1 VAIYPKEGT
10 FWTNNPYAILNAEW
24 VTAEQKEA
32 AEDFEA
38 FLLAEEQQRG
48 AIELG
53 FRPADPSIQLSS
65 PLDAQHGVDPK
76 QPQTVLEIP
85 DAEVIQGI
93 VALWRETKKPVDVS
107 VVLDISGSMSGEKI
121 SAARASLVNFID
133 LFQDR
138 DRMQVIVF
146 SDEIIEMSPLSP
158 LEGKRED
165 LKQRVSGVIEQG
177 GTMLYDATDYA
188 YNDLLEN
195 GDPDHIRAVVVL
207 TDGAD
212 TDSSMSLNQ
221 LLGEIG
227 VHEEEGGN
235 AIKVFTIA
243 FGNNAEKHILIDI
256 SEATGGK
263 QYDATPTT
271 IRDIYAEIATFF

>member
-1 VAIYPKEGT
+1 
-10 FWTNNPYAILNAEW
+10 
-24 VTAEQKEA
+24 
-32 AEDFEA
+32 
-38 FLLAEEQQRG
+38 
-48 AIELG
+48 
-53 FRPADPSIQLSS
+53 
-65 PLDAQHGVDPK
+65 
-76 QPQTVLEIP
+76 
-85 DAEVIQGI
+85 
-93 VALWRETKKPVDVS
+93 
-107 VVLDISGSMSGEKI
+107 
-121 SAARASLVNFID
+121 
-133 LFQDR
+133 
-138 DRMQVIVF
+138 
-146 SDEIIEMSPLSP
+146 
-158 LEGKRED
+158 
-165 LKQRVSGVIEQG
+165 VIEQG

-263 QYDATPTT
+263 QFDATPTT